1 MDNNNDPYPGVVY
14 GLVESHGT
22 SCSGAVA
29 LVKSN
34 DVCGVGVAYNA
45 GIAGNVRQGLCNS
58 VHPLLA

>member
-1 MDNNNDPYPGVVY
+1 MDNDNDPYPGVVY

-29 LVKSN
+29 MV
-34 DVCGVGVAYNA
+34 DMCGVGVAYNA
-45 GIAGNVRQGLCNS
+45 GIAGNVREGLCNS